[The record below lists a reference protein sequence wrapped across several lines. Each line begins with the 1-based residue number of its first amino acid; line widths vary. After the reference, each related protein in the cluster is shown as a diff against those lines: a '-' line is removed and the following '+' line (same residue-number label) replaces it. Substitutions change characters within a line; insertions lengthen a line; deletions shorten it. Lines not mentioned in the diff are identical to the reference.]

1 MKRKTVWMAAGV
13 TLLAWLVL
21 FVGVMGLRHPLPAR
35 AEKQTAPECEPEW
48 WHDPPR
54 LTADEVAAQQWL
66 ADITYRLP
74 PEKEAEYWDVGGSQ
88 HGNFSIRYQAA
99 FSGYAAAALGMRT
112 PAYVGLTE
120 RILSNTVARVAQ
132 KKAWRYVQSYWADE
146 PWFPDPCARGN
157 VMFTGHLMM
166 LMALHE
172 ALSGQRLFSRDGVEL
187 VWDDARRF
195 TYTTSR
201 LANVAAEQIRAGKGG
216 ITCEPGLIFFACNN
230 HPHVTF
236 RLLEGMG
243 YGDWRAESEKWERW
257 ALAGLRATAG
267 GGAFRLVHH
276 EKSGLSMP
284 RGMPGFDGWCLL
296 WYEPWASCPLNSHRL
311 WQLAKKKINWN
322 ELSGMPDERPE
333 RTECSDCCNPLK
345 VPTAAT
351 VSFLAAAARACGDD
365 GTAGRLEMWLD
376 RHFRKDERGRLWL
389 DTHKEWR
396 IGASAN
402 RFIALAQAQGSTLR
416 PMIRRPLPRA
426 YFEGVLLEKVWP
438 DDTPVYRACRDEQGA
453 LLLEIDGRGSA
464 LALTVRHA
472 GEAPEITI
480 ENGGGSVWEGATGTL
495 RMDPCS
501 RVTIRIDALKK
512 TGYGNDTV
520 RLEAGQGLRRL
531 STFRQEH

>member
-1 MKRKTVWMAAGV
+1 MTRKTIWAAAGL
-13 TLLAWLVL
+13 TPLLLLALGA
-21 FVGVMGLRHPLPAR
+21 GVMWMRHPLPAR
-35 AEKQTAPECEPEW
+35 VGKQTAADCEPEW

-54 LTADEVAAQQWL
+54 LTVDEVAAQQWL
-66 ADITYRLP
+66 ADITCRLP
-74 PEKEAEYWDVGGSQ
+74 AEKEAEYWDVGGSQ

-99 FSGYAAAALGMRT
+99 FTGYAAAALGMRT

-132 KKAWRYVQSYWADE
+132 KKAWRYIQSYWADE

-172 ALSGQRLFSRDGVEL
+172 ALSGQRLFNREGVEL
-187 VWDDARRF
+187 VWDDSRRF
-195 TYTTSR
+195 TYTTVR
-201 LANVAAEQIRAGKGG
+201 LAGVAAEQIRAGKGG

-243 YGDWRAESEKWERW
+243 YGDWRTESDKWERW

-296 WYEPWASCPLNSHRL
+296 WYEPWASTPGNSRRL
-311 WQLAKKKINWN
+311 WQLAKKKINWD
-322 ELSGMPDERPE
+322 ELSRDPVEQPE
-333 RTECSDCCNPLK
+333 RVECSDCCNPLK

-351 VSFLAAAARACGDD
+351 VSFLAAAARACGDC
-365 GTAGRLEMWLD
+365 GSAERLETWLD
-376 RHFRKDERGRLWL
+376 RHFRKDERGRMWL
-389 DTHKEWR
+389 ATHREWR

-402 RFIALAQAQGSTLR
+402 RFIALAQAQGSALR
-416 PMIRRPLPRA
+416 PMIRRPLPRG
-426 YFEGVLLEKVWP
+426 YFDGILLEKIWP
-438 DDTPVYRACRDEQGA
+438 DDTPVHRAHRDAHGA
-453 LLLEIDGRGSA
+453 LLLEIDGRG
-464 LALTVRHA
+464 
-472 GEAPEITI
+472 
-480 ENGGGSVWEGATGTL
+480 GAAVLTL
-495 RMDPCS
+495 RNAGDDPVVTISDGVGAKWDNAARALRVEPCGRVKI
-501 RVTIRIDALKK
+501 RVTIRVDASKK
-512 TGYGNDTV
+512 TG
-520 RLEAGQGLRRL
+520 
-531 STFRQEH
+531 